1 MSKTKKLK
9 VLDRLLSGR
18 SVTGKQALAWW
29 ELYRLSRIIEL
40 IRKEGYPV
48 KTEMV
53 KRRGGTFARY
63 YMEQPVRKYA

>member
-18 SVTGKQALAWW
+18 SVTGKQALSSFG
-29 ELYRLSRIIEL
+29 LYRLSRIIEL
-40 IRKEGYPV
+40 IRKDGYAV

-53 KRRGGTFARY
+53 KRKGVTFARY
-63 YMEQPVRKYA
+63 YMDQPERKYS